1 MFRFRIKSYSN
12 YFYFTID
19 YHKNFHHFITE
30 MAFQLHWYYKIY
42 KNIKILIKPN
52 KFVYEYLNLL
62 SFIDTSKIEFMEE
75 NKLYY
80 FNNLVV
86 NKSPIKTKKCL
97 QYFLNNNF
105 YIKYKNNTITY
116 YPDRIFLYRNNDK
129 RKLNNIEEFI
139 SIAKENNFYIYSP
152 EDDCLENQIKLVS
165 NCKILMCELG
175 AGCCN
180 MFFTNN
186 KCKIN
191 HNNIYI
197 TASNL
202 IF

>member
-1 MFRFRIKSYSN
+1 M
-12 YFYFTID
+12 
-19 YHKNFHHFITE
+19 
-30 MAFQLHWYYKIY
+30 
-42 KNIKILIKPN
+42 
-52 KFVYEYLNLL
+52 
-62 SFIDTSKIEFMEE
+62 
-75 NKLYY
+75 
-80 FNNLVV
+80 
-86 NKSPIKTKKCL
+86 
-97 QYFLNNNF
+97 NNNF

-139 SIAKENNFYIYSP
+139 SIAKENKFYIYSP

-186 KCKIN
+186 KCKIIFLSFLKGWTN
-191 HNNIYI
+191 KYLFYNNGLLDRQIYVIEGKII
-197 TASNL
+197 TGNEHSCVWTCKINELKLKINELNINDNL
-202 IF
+202 